1 MPSIYTVQD
10 DNILTISDNAF
21 LLKILLSKCNY
32 YASHIGFQ
40 TNRDEREGEKE
51 DGRMRKSEWEK
62 ERWYEKVKERDR
74 ERVCQWKRERK
85 MMVWESQNERKK
97 DDGKR
102 KLQRER
108 ERERWRLQRTQ
119 NRLFF
124 ILIRGAKT
132 QKCIFLKQIRWKLF
146 FKKWANPGLFFVYFW
161 SFQTNITIFTTNVH
175 PLYGAGIRTHN
186 LWNVSLFP

>member
-51 DGRMRKSEWEK
+51 DGRMRKSKWEK

-108 ERERWRLQRTQ
+108 EREMKTSKDPKSIIFHFNSRRKNPKMYFLEANT
-119 NRLFF
+119 LETFF
-124 ILIRGAKT
+124 
-132 QKCIFLKQIRWKLF
+132 
-146 FKKWANPGLFFVYFW
+146 
-161 SFQTNITIFTTNVH
+161 
-175 PLYGAGIRTHN
+175 
-186 LWNVSLFP
+186 